1 MNHYSLAS
9 TDCLTRLK
17 GRARSSARPVR
28 ALGTERRARATRGEL
43 LRKNKRST
51 TAGVAFSDQHPR
63 FECCRGTH
71 QSWFFRRIDRRR
83 ADEQRLPYV
92 RASVK
97 LRQPTSNRQKRTH
110 AHASP
115 QSRQV
120 ARCATTPC
128 ASLQDRRGWD
138 PVAFGSAHT
147 CAGTDE
153 SRPADCASRKQR
165 GSVKPARASGCS
177 PKPVGLLVAGAGY
190 EPATLGL
197 WAQRMEHWTNW
208 H

>member
-9 TDCLTRLK
+9 TDCLARLK

-28 ALGTERRARATRGEL
+28 ALGTERRANLPGANFYEKTRDLQLPVLHSATSIL
-43 LRKNKRST
+43 ASN
-51 TAGVAFSDQHPR
+51 VA
-63 FECCRGTH
+63 RGTH
-71 QSWFFRRIDRRR
+71 QSWFSRRIDRRR

-97 LRQPTSNRQKRTH
+97 LRQPTSNRQKHTH

-128 ASLQDRRGWD
+128 ASLQDRWGWG
-138 PVAFGSAHT
+138 PAAFGSAHT
-147 CAGTDE
+147 CGGT
-153 SRPADCASRKQR
+153 
-165 GSVKPARASGCS
+165 
-177 PKPVGLLVAGAGY
+177 
-190 EPATLGL
+190 
-197 WAQRMEHWTNW
+197 
-208 H
+208 